1 MASILV
7 IAEHDGGQ
15 LKLATLSAIAF
26 ARKTCAAAGG
36 SFEILVMGEKVE
48 GIAERLRRYGAS
60 AVLVADQ
67 AQFKHPLSDRY
78 ALVIAEVVKQRAV
91 ALLVAAASTFSKD
104 ILPRAAGLL
113 DAGMVSDVIE
123 LRLEGEEMVFKRV
136 L

>member
-1 MASILV
+1 
-7 IAEHDGGQ
+7 
-15 LKLATLSAIAF
+15 
-26 ARKTCAAAGG
+26 
-36 SFEILVMGEKVE
+36 EILVMGEKVE

-123 LRLEGEEMVFKRV
+123 LRPEGEEMVFKRV
-136 L
+136 LFAGNVIATVKLSGAVKVLTVRPAAFAHPAEAL